1 MSRPSKSDK
10 RKDKDGYVLRK
21 GESQKKGD
29 GRYVYTY
36 TDGYKKRRYVYA
48 RTLVEL
54 RELEKKI
61 RDDMTFDLD
70 YSAASRMTL
79 NDLFDRYIKQKYN
92 LKPSTKLNYINNYRN
107 HVRDGFGKKR
117 IVDIR
122 YTDIKIFYHELLV
135 DKKLSISTVEN
146 INNAIHPAFKM
157 AIRDQLLIRNSTDDI
172 MGEIKKSKEFKSPEK
187 RIALSIPEQ
196 KSFMQ
201 FLYNS
206 PEYKGWYPIIAVLV
220 GTGMRISE
228 CLGLRWEDVDMKE
241 RLISVNHTLEYR
253 PIEEHGRCEKHI
265 ETPKTDAG
273 ERTIPI
279 FDEVFEAILLEYQ
292 YQKCLG
298 FCKEE
303 IDGYSGFVFS
313 TAENKTYLQ
322 TAVNNGIHRAVKA
335 HNAQEKIKADLE
347 GRDPIIVPDI
357 SAHNLRHTFCIRLCE
372 VEQNLKVIMSIM
384 GHSDIRTTME
394 IYAEVKKEKKQEVL
408 SNLQGKIIIS

>member
-122 YTDIKIFYHELLV
+122 YTDIKVFYHELLV

-157 AIRDQLLIRNSTDDI
+157 AIRDQLLIRNPTDI
-172 MGEIKKSKEFKSPEK
+172 CLFKGAELLARVTEPSRRSGP
-187 RIALSIPEQ
+187 ID
-196 KSFMQ
+196 
-201 FLYNS
+201 LYDLLAAGVS
-206 PEYKGWYPIIAVLV
+206 RVRHPYLKAKLAVLP
-220 GTGMRISE
+220 GGGGAL
-228 CLGLRWEDVDMKE
+228 C
-241 RLISVNHTLEYR
+241 
-253 PIEEHGRCEKHI
+253 
-265 ETPKTDAG
+265 
-273 ERTIPI
+273 
-279 FDEVFEAILLEYQ
+279 
-292 YQKCLG
+292 QK
-298 FCKEE
+298 
-303 IDGYSGFVFS
+303 
-313 TAENKTYLQ
+313 A
-322 TAVNNGIHRAVKA
+322 
-335 HNAQEKIKADLE
+335 
-347 GRDPIIVPDI
+347 
-357 SAHNLRHTFCIRLCE
+357 CI
-372 VEQNLKVIMSIM
+372 
-384 GHSDIRTTME
+384 
-394 IYAEVKKEKKQEVL
+394 
-408 SNLQGKIIIS
+408 